1 MAGAAPGTTFGVDFI
16 LSGSWSSCSS
26 QTASL
31 SFLLAENAGCSLQTL
46 QAVRNLPNRLLE
58 LPAVAGQVLPFLLA
72 RNCRMLPFQ
81 TLQTLRNLTNR
92 LLELPNYR
100 LWQAKAFLFSGPKLP
115 DAPFKRF
122 KPCETFPI
130 GSWSCQLW
138 QASETCETGSWSC
151 QLWQA
156 KSFRCY
162 WPETAGCSL
171 HEQTLQILRN
181 FQPGSWSCQL
191 WQAKSF
197 LFYWPETTG
206 CSLFKRFKPSETFQ
220 TGSWSCQLWQAKSF
234 LFYWPETAGSS
245 LQTLHLA
252 NRLLVL
258 HETCQTGS
266 WSCQTIWAVAGHV
279 CPFLLA
285 LNCQMLPSNA
295 PNPPK
300 PSKPA
305 LGAAK
310 LWAVAGQVCLLYWPE
325 TADASFK
332 CAKLSETCETA
343 CQRPC
348 SPRARAA
355 LPPQTAEGGRWMP
368 WCRKAGLQNR
378 PKLHTLGPQILQRM
392 RVRGQQAKL
401 ICNYGSDKLNVTLW
415 KLYLHHFLISNMPTV
430 SFQANLPCKTKWF
443 TAKHDGA
450 PSFFLKLVS
459 FAFPHPITLL
469 LTKGR
474 LPQRVFWRP
483 KTNRPWFNQD
493 PLQQMTHF
501 WQLYKI

>member
-1 MAGAAPGTTFGVDFI
+1 MIIYDSNSTIIVSADPGLSHGRGGAWDHLWCGLHPVR
-16 LSGSWSSCSS
+16 
-26 QTASL
+26 
-31 SFLLAENAGCSLQTL
+31 FLELLQLPNCHVFRFYWPENAGCSLQTL

-81 TLQTLRNLTNR
+81 TLQTLRNLPNR

-171 HEQTLQILRN
+171 HEQTVQILRN

-197 LFYWPETTG
+197 LFYWPETAG

-258 HETCQTGS
+258 PRNLPNRLLALPNYMGCGRPCLSFSTGPKLPDATFKRSKPSETFQTGS
-266 WSCQTIWAVAGHV
+266 WSCQTLG
-279 CPFLLA
+279 CGRPGLSSLLA
-285 LNCQMLPSNA
+285 RNCRMLPSNA
-295 PNPPK
+295 PNSPK
-300 PSKPA
+300 PVKQLANVLA
-305 LGAAK
+305 L
-310 LWAVAGQVCLLYWPE
+310 PE
-325 TADASFK
+325 LAQLFPRRRQKADAECHGVARQDCRIDQSYT
-332 CAKLSETCETA
+332 LSDHKSCKDA
-343 CQRPC
+343 CQRT
-348 SPRARAA
+348 AG
-355 LPPQTAEGGRWMP
+355 QTH
-368 WCRKAGLQNR
+368 L
-378 PKLHTLGPQILQRM
+378 
-392 RVRGQQAKL
+392 
-401 ICNYGSDKLNVTLW
+401 
-415 KLYLHHFLISNMPTV
+415 
-430 SFQANLPCKTKWF
+430 
-443 TAKHDGA
+443 
-450 PSFFLKLVS
+450 
-459 FAFPHPITLL
+459 
-469 LTKGR
+469 
-474 LPQRVFWRP
+474 
-483 KTNRPWFNQD
+483 
-493 PLQQMTHF
+493 
-501 WQLYKI
+501 